1 MTENLTE
8 NFKSLNRIS
17 DVDSEGG
24 LRVEGKNQHNTS
36 PLITVITATF
46 NSEKYLEESILSL
59 HNQKFLNYEHIIIDG
74 GSTDKTIDII
84 KKYEQNITYWCS
96 SNDKGIYDA
105 FNKGMQLAKGEYIG
119 LNSDDKY
126 SDDALEI
133 LNKYIKISKKRFY
146 FWCSSK
152 HWGFCMVINLT
163 KFIGAGFIQVTP
175 LVFL

>member
-96 SNDKGIYDA
+96 SNDKRH
-105 FNKGMQLAKGEYIG
+105 L
-119 LNSDDKY
+119 
-126 SDDALEI
+126 
-133 LNKYIKISKKRFY
+133 
-146 FWCSSK
+146 
-152 HWGFCMVINLT
+152 
-163 KFIGAGFIQVTP
+163 
-175 LVFL
+175 